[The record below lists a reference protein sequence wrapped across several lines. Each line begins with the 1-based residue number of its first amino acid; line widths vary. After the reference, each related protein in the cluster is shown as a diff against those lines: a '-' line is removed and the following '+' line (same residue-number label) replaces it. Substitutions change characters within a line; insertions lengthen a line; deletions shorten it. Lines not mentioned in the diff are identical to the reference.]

1 MQKTKPVVT
10 ATTTPPKAAQAPKEP
25 TITIISS
32 DGEAFS
38 LIPSTIAHSHLLED
52 AVRRWAEVYQAKVK
66 ERSGAPCT
74 PTDAN
79 DDEGDATADDLE
91 ETPDENY
98 IARFYE
104 ETASDVTATSG
115 ALEDVGTGGGA
126 GAAPPP
132 SGRGTATAAAAA
144 NADDDDDAGS
154 KRQQRRPHAAR
165 TKSARTRDEEGAH
178 HPKKVAPPF
187 ELADADE
194 GTSAAR
200 RASGDTESN
209 LRGAD
214 NGDTDSDRT
223 ASVLP
228 SSVESSMSSTSSPLK
243 SQSNGG
249 TPTRTSGAAG
259 VSTELAGVPRST
271 HTPHLDTHAQPSPM
285 STASLRHSTAAV
297 GVEAS
302 RSGNL
307 CSTPTGAAAHAS
319 TATAATT
326 KSRSARSPVA
336 TVTSPSSRSS
346 HVSQSTLMDTDQST
360 PSVLSGEEGE
370 ESEEERGRDEGAAGA
385 SGGKRPSR
393 DSRNLGDEGLDSV
406 EVSSSSS
413 ELMPQSGSPANTTAA
428 MPNGRGAR
436 RHRDPVVSTSSSF
449 TSNTTSSSSHLTT
462 SGGGRSKGH
471 RRSSTV
477 VKVGAAEADD
487 DFDEEAK
494 GDAAKADVR
503 VALDTAAAAAMAST
517 GSARSGSGR
526 PSTSPPPPDWCSPS
540 SCHQRTPCMT
550 DEDDVGAM
558 IAEDGLGAQGGIS
571 PALRSSRTESIGCFS
586 PSTKPPLAPG
596 AGGTATVSVP
606 SPMDHTSL
614 TSATPAATPASAAAE
629 TALATKRN
637 SGGAGVKPLTSSLA
651 YAGGI
656 RITSSAIVLDLVRS
670 ASPCASPSSGKAAA
684 AVPVAQSAASAAGAP
699 PTAAASTVNI
709 RSSTLLVC
717 IKYMKHFAEAEAQ
730 AAADAAAAGKRR
742 KHLRH
747 KYRRHKYRRG
757 RHGSDSSGNDDDKDS
772 SATGTSS
779 ASSLSITSGSSSD
792 NSDEDDADT
801 EVSTVSDSSF
811 SPMSIGAPPGGPCAS
826 GGAVRRGYL
835 AGAARGTGPGT
846 PGSPLG
852 GPTAIPAPLT
862 APLVALLSPWE
873 KDFLYMDLL
882 GAPETVLTASH
893 AILDVCPGF
902 DYGSP
907 SVHLGDVKV
916 KAALMAPPPP
926 PEGVRTLIEVMA
938 AAKQLQ
944 IEPLHALCAGWLA
957 DFMIRAS
964 YGATDNFE
972 AAHLIRQCLRV
983 TSDWSR
989 RETDCLKIENEW
1001 PANEES
1007 E

>member
-1 MQKTKPVVT
+1 MQKTKPAVT
-10 ATTTPPKAAQAPKEP
+10 ATTTSPKAAQAPKEP

-38 LIPSTIAHSHLLED
+38 LIPSTIAHSHLLDD
-52 AVRRWAEVYQAKVK
+52 AVRRWAEVYQAKVN
-66 ERSGAPCT
+66 ERTGALCT
-74 PTDAN
+74 PTNAN
-79 DDEGDATADDLE
+79 DDADDATADDLE
-91 ETPDENY
+91 ETPDETY

-115 ALEDVGTGGGA
+115 TVEDLGNGGGA
-126 GAAPPP
+126 
-132 SGRGTATAAAAA
+132 SAAA
-144 NADDDDDAGS
+144 ADDDDAES
-154 KRQQRRPHAAR
+154 KKQQRRPHAAR
-165 TKSARTRDEEGAH
+165 TKSARSHDEEDAH

-200 RASGDTESN
+200 RASGDAASN

-249 TPTRTSGAAG
+249 TPTRTSDAAG
-259 VSTELAGVPRST
+259 VLTEVAGVPRST
-271 HTPHLDTHAQPSPM
+271 LMPRSDTHAQPSPM
-285 STASLRHSTAAV
+285 LTASLRHSAAAV
-297 GVEAS
+297 GEAS
-302 RSGNL
+302 RRGTVCN
-307 CSTPTGAAAHAS
+307 TPTGATAHAS
-319 TATAATT
+319 TTTAATT
-326 KSRSARSPVA
+326 KSRNSRSPVA
-336 TVTSPSSRSS
+336 AVTSPSGRSS
-346 HVSQSTLMDTDQST
+346 HVSQSALMDTDQST
-360 PSVLSGEEGE
+360 PSVLSGEEGDE
-370 ESEEERGRDEGAAGA
+370 RDEERGRDEGAAGA

-406 EVSSSSS
+406 DVSSSSS
-413 ELMPQSGSPANTTAA
+413 ELMSPSGSPACPTAA
-428 MPNGRGAR
+428 VPNGRGTR
-436 RHRDPVVSTSSSF
+436 HHRDPVAPTPSSVASKTTS
-449 TSNTTSSSSHLTT
+449 SSSSHLTS

-487 DFDEEAK
+487 DFSVDAK
-494 GDAAKADVR
+494 GDVARAGVG
-503 VALDTAAAAAMAST
+503 VALGTAAAAAMT
-517 GSARSGSGR
+517 SARSERSGSGSDR
-526 PSTSPPPPDWCSPS
+526 PSAPPPPPDWCSPS

-558 IAEDGLGAQGGIS
+558 MAEDGPGAQGGTPIT
-571 PALRSSRTESIGCFS
+571 LRSSGTEGIGCSS
-586 PSTKPPLAPG
+586 PPAKPPPAHG
-596 AGGTATVSVP
+596 ARGATTVSMP
-606 SPMDHTSL
+606 SSMDRTSL
-614 TSATPAATPASAAAE
+614 TSATPAAASASAAAV
-629 TALATKRN
+629 TAVATKKN
-637 SGGAGVKPLTSSLA
+637 SGGAAVKSPASTLA
-651 YAGGI
+651 YADGI
-656 RITSSAIVLDLVRS
+656 RITSSAIVFGLAPSV
-670 ASPCASPSSGKAAA
+670 SPRASPSSEKAAA
-684 AVPVAQSAASAAGAP
+684 AP
-699 PTAAASTVNI
+699 TVNI

-730 AAADAAAAGKRR
+730 AAADAAAASKRR

-747 KYRRHKYRRG
+747 KYRRHKHRHG
-757 RHGSDSSGNDDDKDS
+757 RHSSDSSGDDDEKDS

-779 ASSLSITSGSSSD
+779 ASSLSITSASSSD
-792 NSDEDDADT
+792 NTDEDDGGDDT

-811 SPMSIGAPPGGPCAS
+811 GPMSVGAPSGGPCAS
-826 GGAVRRGYL
+826 GGAVRKGYL
-835 AGAARGTGPGT
+835 AGAARGTAPGT
-846 PGSPLG
+846 PASPLG
-852 GPTAIPAPLT
+852 GPAVIPAPLT
-862 APLVALLSPWE
+862 TPLVALLSPWE
-873 KDFLYMDLL
+873 RNYLYMDLL
-882 GAPETVLTASH
+882 GAPETVLAASL

-907 SVHLGDVKV
+907 SVHLGDAKV

-926 PEGVRTLIEVMA
+926 PEGVHTLVEVMA

-944 IEPLHALCAGWLA
+944 IYPLHALCAGWLA

-964 YGATDNFE
+964 YGAKDNFE
-972 AAHLIRQCLRV
+972 AAHLIRQCLRA

>member
-1 MQKTKPVVT
+1 MQRTKPAVT
-10 ATTTPPKAAQAPKEP
+10 VPTTSPKAAQAPKEP

-38 LIPSTIAHSHLLED
+38 LIPSTIAHSHLLEG
-52 AVRRWAEVYQAKVK
+52 AVRRWAEIYQAKVK
-66 ERSGAPCT
+66 ERWGAPCT
-74 PTDAN
+74 PTEAN
-79 DDEGDATADDLE
+79 DDEDDATADDLE

-98 IARFYE
+98 IAHFYE
-104 ETASDVTATSG
+104 ETASDVTTTSG
-115 ALEDVGTGGGA
+115 ALEDVGSGGGA
-126 GAAPPP
+126 GAAARP
-132 SGRGTATAAAAA
+132 SGRGAATAAAT
-144 NADDDDDAGS
+144 DDDDDAES
-154 KRQQRRPHAAR
+154 KRRQRRPHAAR
-165 TKSARTRDEEGAH
+165 TKSARARNEEDAH
-178 HPKKVAPPF
+178 HPKKVALPF
-187 ELADADE
+187 EFADTDE
-194 GTSAAR
+194 GTSVAR
-200 RASGDTESN
+200 RASGDGESN

-249 TPTRTSGAAG
+249 TPTRASDAAG
-259 VSTELAGVPRST
+259 VLTELAGVPRFT
-271 HTPHLDTHAQPSPM
+271 HTPRLDTHAQPSPM
-285 STASLRHSTAAV
+285 STASLQHSAAAV
-297 GVEAS
+297 GVEES
-302 RSGNL
+302 RSGNV
-307 CSTPTGAAAHAS
+307 CNTPTGAAAHAL
-319 TATAATT
+319 TTTAATI
-326 KSRSARSPVA
+326 KSRNARSPAA
-336 TVTSPSSRSS
+336 TGTSSSSRSS
-346 HVSQSTLMDTDQST
+346 RVSPSTLMDADQST

-370 ESEEERGRDEGAAGA
+370 EREEERGRDEGAGGA
-385 SGGKRPSR
+385 NGGKRPSR

-413 ELMPQSGSPANTTAA
+413 ESMSPFGCPANTTTTV
-428 MPNGRGAR
+428 PNGRGAR
-436 RHRDPVVSTSSSF
+436 RHRDPVVSASSSF
-449 TSNTTSSSSHLTT
+449 TSSTTSSSSHLTS

-471 RRSSTV
+471 RHSSTV

-487 DFDEEAK
+487 DFDEEDK
-494 GDAAKADVR
+494 GDAARTDVG
-503 VALDTAAAAAMAST
+503 VALDTAAAAAMTST

-558 IAEDGLGAQGGIS
+558 MAEDRLGAPAGIS
-571 PALRSSRTESIGCFS
+571 PALTSSRTESIGCFS
-586 PSTKPPLAPG
+586 LSTQPPLAPG
-596 AGGTATVSVP
+596 AGGTVTASVP
-606 SPMDHTSL
+606 SPMDHISL
-614 TSATPAATPASAAAE
+614 TAATHAATSASAAAE

-651 YAGGI
+651 YADGI
-656 RITSSAIVLDLVRS
+656 RITSSAIVFDLVRS

-684 AVPVAQSAASAAGAP
+684 AVPVVESAASAAGAP
-699 PTAAASTVNI
+699 PTAAAPTVNI
-709 RSSTLLVC
+709 HSSTLLVC

-730 AAADAAAAGKRR
+730 AAADAAAAGKCR

-747 KYRRHKYRRG
+747 KYRHCKHRRG
-757 RHGSDSSGNDDDKDS
+757 RHSSDSSGNDDDQDS

-792 NSDEDDADT
+792 NSDEDDDDT

-811 SPMSIGAPPGGPCAS
+811 SPMSIGAPPGGPCVS
-826 GGAVRRGYL
+826 GGAVRRGNPD
-835 AGAARGTGPGT
+835 GAPPGT
-846 PGSPLG
+846 AAGTPASPLG
-852 GPTAIPAPLT
+852 GPAAIPAPLT
-862 APLVALLSPWE
+862 TPLVSLLSPWE
-873 KDFLYMDLL
+873 QNFLYVDLL
-882 GAPETVLTASH
+882 GAPETVLAASL
-893 AILDVCPGF
+893 AILDVCPDF
-902 DYGSP
+902 DYSSP
-907 SVHLGDVKV
+907 SVHLGDAKAR
-916 KAALMAPPPP
+916 AALMAPPPP
-926 PEGVRTLIEVMA
+926 PEGVHTLIEVMA

>member
-115 ALEDVGTGGGA
+115 ALED
-126 GAAPPP
+126 
-132 SGRGTATAAAAA
+132 
-144 NADDDDDAGS
+144 
-154 KRQQRRPHAAR
+154 
-165 TKSARTRDEEGAH
+165 SARTRDEEGAH

-494 GDAAKADVR
+494 GDAARADVR

-558 IAEDGLGAQGGIS
+558 IAEDGLGAQGGIL

-709 RSSTLLVC
+709 RSSTLL
-717 IKYMKHFAEAEAQ
+717 
-730 AAADAAAAGKRR
+730 
-742 KHLRH
+742 HLRH

-835 AGAARGTGPGT
+835 AGAARGTGLGT

>member
-115 ALEDVGTGGGA
+115 ALED
-126 GAAPPP
+126 
-132 SGRGTATAAAAA
+132 
-144 NADDDDDAGS
+144 
-154 KRQQRRPHAAR
+154 
-165 TKSARTRDEEGAH
+165 SARTRDEEGAH

-709 RSSTLLVC
+709 RSSTLL
-717 IKYMKHFAEAEAQ
+717 
-730 AAADAAAAGKRR
+730 
-742 KHLRH
+742 HLRH